1 MLLNDM
7 TLVDGGGTHTIALD
21 VRELV
26 VAGWTARNVAAMEE
40 HIAELEALGIP
51 RPKETPTYYRN
62 GANLLTT
69 DDAIEVV
76 GTTSSGEVEFVLFSH
91 DVGFLVGLGSDH
103 TDREV
108 EKAGVAISKQMCPK
122 PVAGMLWRYDDV
134 KDHWDDLILRSHAID
149 GGNSTL
155 YQEGPVTTMRD
166 PMELVAG
173 YGRSDAVRPGFAM
186 FCGTLAVHG
195 GVRPMERFEIEL
207 EDPVLGRKI
216 THSYGITQLP
226 IAG

>member
-1 MLLNDM
+1 MLLNEM
-7 TLVDGGGTHTIALD
+7 TLVDRDGSHTIALN
-21 VRELV
+21 VTELV

-40 HIAELEALGIP
+40 HIAELEALGIA
-51 RPKETPTYYRN
+51 RPKETPTFYRN

-69 DDAIEVV
+69 GDTIEVV

-91 DVGFLVGLGSDH
+91 DGGFLVGLGSDH

-122 PVAGMLWRYDDV
+122 PVADTLWRYDDV
-134 KDHWDDLILRSHAID
+134 KDHWDDLILRSHALE
-149 GGNSTL
+149 GGGRTL

-173 YGRSDAVRPGFAM
+173 YGGSDEVRPGFAM

-195 GVRPMERFEIEL
+195 GVRPMERFEMEL